1 MQLLCVLVIAVVVRL
16 LPPMCVCEFTHV
28 VAVAVHVCTALL
40 VLWLRLLIR
49 MLVTSSCHCSMLLS
63 LLMLVSSLMHVL
75 FCSGCVVVY
84 SNMLLMA
91 AHVSFPVSLF

>member
-1 MQLLCVLVIAVVVRL
+1 MQSLCALVIAVVVRL

-49 MLVTSSCHCSMLLS
+49 MLVASSCHCSMLSFLF
-63 LLMLVSSLMHVL
+63 MLVSLLMHVL
-75 FCSGCVVVY
+75 FRLCVVY